1 MIKYMYNC
9 TFFLVFL
16 LQRRLTVDKL
26 ENHQKYYYESKDTFV
41 SEIDEVHAFP
51 RSDFETGMHMQ
62 DFFEINIITRGKGKH
77 YIEDNSVNTQKGDVF
92 IVPPMVRHGFKGG
105 SGFDVFH
112 VLISDRFIKRNISD
126 LQLIPLF
133 FTLFTAEP
141 LIRGKVKNALHLRLS
156 AARYEELNEL
166 LNVSLRHRNKFNS
179 FDCLARKGFAVM
191 LIAFLCKVYSE
202 NSDNKVDG
210 DTKNDEAFLKSI
222 SYIHEHYFEKISVD
236 TLAKVANLSRST
248 FLRKFTDVC
257 KMPPSEYVM
266 NRRIEASEYML
277 LHTSESLMNIAFKC
291 GFYDAAHFS
300 RIFVKKKGMSPSAYR
315 KKALSESEK

>member
-1 MIKYMYNC
+1 MS
-9 TFFLVFL
+9 
-16 LQRRLTVDKL
+16 VDKL
-26 ENHQKYYYESKDTFV
+26 ENHPKYYYQSKDTFV

-126 LQLIPLF
+126 LQLIPSF

-141 LIRGKVKNALHLRLS
+141 LMRGKVKNALHLKLNNS
-156 AARYEELNEL
+156 QIEELNEL
-166 LNVSLRHRNKFNS
+166 LIVSLRHRNKFDT
-179 FDCLARKGFAVM
+179 FDCIARKGFAVT

-202 NSDNKVDG
+202 NSDNEVNG
-210 DTKNDEAFLKSI
+210 DTKNDGALLKSI

-236 TLAKVANLSRST
+236 TLAKIANLSRST

-257 KMPPSEYVM
+257 KIPPSEYVM
-266 NRRIEASEYML
+266 NYRIGASEYML

-300 RIFVKKKGMSPSAYR
+300 RTFINKKGVSPSEYR
-315 KKALSESEK
+315 KGNVKL